1 MEGPL
6 TLAERHK
13 GIVKVISTLREEI
26 LFFSD
31 LQKSMEEQNEVL
43 KRGFFFFTRV
53 DILAS
58 N

>member
-43 KRGFFFFTRV
+43 KRGFFFFYPCGY
-53 DILAS
+53 S
-58 N
+58 C